1 MSLTNTQYAAVMRMY
16 DDIHTHN
23 VAIQNSRY
31 NEVIELCPQ
40 YQTIE
45 DEIIA
50 LSMKEAVRRIGNN
63 SSDTD
68 TDEFSSHLKALIDK
82 KIKLLA
88 SIGKPA
94 DYLEDIY
101 TCKKCH
107 DTGYVNGT
115 RCSCFKKK
123 AIDLIYH
130 DSNLKNITANENFS
144 TFSFDWYDKTTID
157 SATGLTPYNNIR
169 KVYDICQSFVK
180 TFDTEFS
187 NLLLLGES
195 GVGKTFLSNCIAK
208 ELLDSYHSV
217 IYLTAIELFKCFEN
231 SDFNKGEDVEYQD
244 VSYFIDCDL
253 LIIDDLGT
261 ESYNSYTISKLFY
274 VINERILRRKSVI
287 ISTNLSMPQLENTYS
302 ERIFSRLISAYTILR
317 IFCEDIRVQQATKG
331 MPAAKRN

>member
-23 VAIQNSRY
+23 AAIQNERY
-31 NEVIELCPQ
+31 KEVTSLCPQ

-45 DEIIA
+45 DEIIS
-50 LSMKEAVRRIGNN
+50 LSMQEAAKRIGND
-63 SSDTD
+63 SSDTN
-68 TDEFSSHLKALIDK
+68 TDEFNERLQSLIKQKAV
-82 KIKLLA
+82 LLA
-88 SIGKPA
+88 SIGKPS
-94 DYLEDIY
+94 DYLDNIY
-101 TCKKCH
+101 TCKKCQ
-107 DTGYVNGT
+107 DTGYINGT
-115 RCSCFKKK
+115 RCSCFKKQ

-157 SATGLTPYNNIR
+157 SATGLTPYNNIH
-169 KVYDICQSFVK
+169 KVFDVCQSFVK
-180 TFDTEFS
+180 TFDTNFS
-187 NLLLLGES
+187 NLLLLGET

-231 SDFNKGEDVEYQD
+231 SDFSKGEDVEYQD

-317 IFCEDIRVQQATKG
+317 LFCEDIRVLKATK
-331 MPAAKRN
+331 

>member
-23 VAIQNSRY
+23 AAIQNERY
-31 NEVIELCPQ
+31 KEVTSLCPQ

-45 DEIIA
+45 DEIIS
-50 LSMKEAVRRIGNN
+50 LSMQEAAKRIGND
-63 SSDTD
+63 SSDTN
-68 TDEFSSHLKALIDK
+68 TDEFNERLQSLIKQKAV
-82 KIKLLA
+82 LLA
-88 SIGKPA
+88 SIGKPSG
-94 DYLEDIY
+94 YLDNIY
-101 TCKKCH
+101 TCKKCQG
-107 DTGYVNGT
+107 TGYINGT

-157 SATGLTPYNNIR
+157 SATGLTPYNNIH
-169 KVYDICQSFVK
+169 KVFDVCQSFVK
-180 TFDTEFS
+180 TFDTNFS
-187 NLLLLGES
+187 NLLLLGET

-231 SDFNKGEDVEYQD
+231 SDFSKGEDVEYQD

-317 IFCEDIRVQQATKG
+317 LFCEDIRVQKATKG
-331 MPAAKRN
+331 KH

>member
-23 VAIQNSRY
+23 AAIQNERY
-31 NEVIELCPQ
+31 KEVTSLCPQ

-45 DEIIA
+45 DEIIS
-50 LSMKEAVRRIGNN
+50 LSMQEAAKRIGND
-63 SSDTD
+63 SSDTN
-68 TDEFSSHLKALIDK
+68 TDEFNERLQSLIKQKAV
-82 KIKLLA
+82 LLA
-88 SIGKPA
+88 SIGKPS
-94 DYLEDIY
+94 DYLDNIY
-101 TCKKCH
+101 TCKKCQ
-107 DTGYVNGT
+107 DTGYINGT

-157 SATGLTPYNNIR
+157 SATGLTPYNNIH
-169 KVYDICQSFVK
+169 KVFDVCQSFVK
-180 TFDTEFS
+180 TFDTNFS
-187 NLLLLGES
+187 NLLLLGET

-217 IYLTAIELFKCFEN
+217 IYTAIELFKCFEN
-231 SDFNKGEDVEYQD
+231 SDFSKGEDVEYQD

-317 IFCEDIRVQQATKG
+317 LFCEDIRVQKATKG
-331 MPAAKRN
+331 KH

>member
-23 VAIQNSRY
+23 AAIQNERY
-31 NEVIELCPQ
+31 KEVTSLCPQ

-45 DEIIA
+45 DEIIS
-50 LSMKEAVRRIGNN
+50 LSMQEAAKRIGND
-63 SSDTD
+63 SSDTN
-68 TDEFSSHLKALIDK
+68 TDEFNERLQSLIKQKAV
-82 KIKLLA
+82 LLA
-88 SIGKPA
+88 SIGKPS
-94 DYLEDIY
+94 DYLDNIY
-101 TCKKCH
+101 TCKKCQ
-107 DTGYVNGT
+107 DTGYINGT

-130 DSNLKNITANENFS
+130 DYNLKNITANENFS

-157 SATGLTPYNNIR
+157 SATGLTPYNNIH
-169 KVYDICQSFVK
+169 KVFDVCQSFVK
-180 TFDTEFS
+180 TFDTNFS
-187 NLLLLGES
+187 NLLLLGET

-208 ELLDSYHSV
+208 KLLDSYHSV

-231 SDFNKGEDVEYQD
+231 SDFSKGEDVEYQD

-317 IFCEDIRVQQATKG
+317 LFCEDIRVQKATKG
-331 MPAAKRN
+331 KH

>member
-23 VAIQNSRY
+23 AAIQNERY
-31 NEVIELCPQ
+31 KEVTSLCPQ

-45 DEIIA
+45 DEIIS
-50 LSMKEAVRRIGNN
+50 LSMQEAAKRIGND
-63 SSDTD
+63 SSDTN
-68 TDEFSSHLKALIDK
+68 TDEFNERLQSLIKQKAV
-82 KIKLLA
+82 LLA
-88 SIGKPA
+88 SIGKPS
-94 DYLEDIY
+94 DYLDNIY
-101 TCKKCH
+101 TCKKCQ
-107 DTGYVNGT
+107 DTGYINGT

-157 SATGLTPYNNIR
+157 SATGLTPYNNIH
-169 KVYDICQSFVK
+169 KVFDVCQSFVK
-180 TFDTEFS
+180 TFDTNFS
-187 NLLLLGES
+187 NLLLLGET

-208 ELLDSYHSV
+208 KLLDSYHSV

-231 SDFNKGEDVEYQD
+231 SDFSKGEDVEYQD

-261 ESYNSYTISKLFY
+261 ESYNSYTIPSCFM
-274 VINERILRRKSVI
+274 S
-287 ISTNLSMPQLENTYS
+287 
-302 ERIFSRLISAYTILR
+302 
-317 IFCEDIRVQQATKG
+317 
-331 MPAAKRN
+331 

>member
-1 MSLTNTQYAAVMRMY
+1 MSLTNTQYASVMRMY

-23 VAIQNSRY
+23 LNIQNERY
-31 NEVIELCPQ
+31 NEVIHLCPQ

-45 DEIIA
+45 DEIIS
-50 LSMKEAVRRIGNN
+50 LSMQEAARRIGND
-63 SSDTD
+63 SSDPN
-68 TDEFSSHLKALIDK
+68 TDEFTTRLHSLINRK
-82 KIKLLA
+82 TELLA

-94 DYLEDIY
+94 DYLDNIY
-101 TCKKCH
+101 TCPKCH

-169 KVYDICQSFVK
+169 KVFDICQSFVK
-180 TFDTEFS
+180 TFDTGFS
-187 NLLLLGES
+187 NLLLLGQT

-231 SDFNKGEDVEYQD
+231 SDFNKGQDVEYQD

-261 ESYNSYTISKLFY
+261 ENYNSYTVSKLFY
-274 VINERILRRKSVI
+274 IINERILRKKSVI
-287 ISTNLSMPQLENTYS
+287 ISTNLSMPQLEDTYS
-302 ERIFSRLISAYTILR
+302 ERIFSRLISSYTILR
-317 IFCEDIRVQQATKG
+317 LFCEDIRTQKIAKG
-331 MPAAKRN
+331 RPSGKK

>member
-23 VAIQNSRY
+23 AAIQNERY
-31 NEVIELCPQ
+31 KEVTSLCPQ

-45 DEIIA
+45 DEIIS
-50 LSMKEAVRRIGNN
+50 LSMQEAAKRIGND
-63 SSDTD
+63 SSDTN
-68 TDEFSSHLKALIDK
+68 TDEFNERLQSLIKQKAV
-82 KIKLLA
+82 LLA
-88 SIGKPA
+88 SIGKPS
-94 DYLEDIY
+94 DYLDNIY
-101 TCKKCH
+101 TCKKCQ
-107 DTGYVNGT
+107 DTGYINGT

-157 SATGLTPYNNIR
+157 SATGLTPYNNIH
-169 KVYDICQSFVK
+169 KVFDVCQSFVK
-180 TFDTEFS
+180 TFDTNFS
-187 NLLLLGES
+187 NLLLLGET
-195 GVGKTFLSNCIAK
+195 GVGKTFLSNCK

-231 SDFNKGEDVEYQD
+231 SDFSKGEDVEYQD

-317 IFCEDIRVQQATKG
+317 LFCEDIRVQKATKG
-331 MPAAKRN
+331 KH

>member
-23 VAIQNSRY
+23 AAIQNERY
-31 NEVIELCPQ
+31 KEVTSLCPQ

-45 DEIIA
+45 DEIIS
-50 LSMKEAVRRIGNN
+50 LSMQEAAKRIGND
-63 SSDTD
+63 SSDTN
-68 TDEFSSHLKALIDK
+68 TDEFNERLQSLIKQKAV
-82 KIKLLA
+82 LLA
-88 SIGKPA
+88 SIGKPS
-94 DYLEDIY
+94 DYLDNIY
-101 TCKKCH
+101 TCKKCQ
-107 DTGYVNGT
+107 DTGYINGT

-144 TFSFDWYDKTTID
+144 FDWYDKTTID
-157 SATGLTPYNNIR
+157 SATGLTPYNNIH
-169 KVYDICQSFVK
+169 KVFDVCQSFVK
-180 TFDTEFS
+180 TFDTNFS
-187 NLLLLGES
+187 NLLLLGET

-231 SDFNKGEDVEYQD
+231 SDFSKGEDVEYQD

-317 IFCEDIRVQQATKG
+317 LFCEDIRVQKATKG
-331 MPAAKRN
+331 KH

>member
-157 SATGLTPYNNIR
+157 SATGRIINN
-169 KVYDICQSFVK
+169 
-180 TFDTEFS
+180 
-187 NLLLLGES
+187 
-195 GVGKTFLSNCIAK
+195 
-208 ELLDSYHSV
+208 V
-217 IYLTAIELFKCFEN
+217 ITAT
-231 SDFNKGEDVEYQD
+231 S
-244 VSYFIDCDL
+244 
-253 LIIDDLGT
+253 IITCLPDR
-261 ESYNSYTISKLFY
+261 SIS
-274 VINERILRRKSVI
+274 
-287 ISTNLSMPQLENTYS
+287 Q
-302 ERIFSRLISAYTILR
+302 
-317 IFCEDIRVQQATKG
+317 
-331 MPAAKRN
+331 

>member
-23 VAIQNSRY
+23 AAIQNERY
-31 NEVIELCPQ
+31 KEVTSLCPQ

-45 DEIIA
+45 DEIIS
-50 LSMKEAVRRIGNN
+50 LSMQEAAKRIGND
-63 SSDTD
+63 SSNTN
-68 TDEFSSHLKALIDK
+68 TDEFNERLQSLIKQKAV
-82 KIKLLA
+82 LLA
-88 SIGKPA
+88 SIGKPS
-94 DYLEDIY
+94 DYLDNIY
-101 TCKKCH
+101 TCKKCQ
-107 DTGYVNGT
+107 DTGYINGT

-157 SATGLTPYNNIR
+157 SATGLTPYNNIH
-169 KVYDICQSFVK
+169 KVFDVCQSFVK
-180 TFDTEFS
+180 TFDTNFS
-187 NLLLLGES
+187 NLLLLGET

-231 SDFNKGEDVEYQD
+231 SDFSKGEDVEYQD

-261 ESYNSYTISKLFY
+261 ESYNSDTISKLFY

-317 IFCEDIRVQQATKG
+317 LFCEDIRVQKATKG
-331 MPAAKRN
+331 KH

>member
-23 VAIQNSRY
+23 AAIQNERY
-31 NEVIELCPQ
+31 KEVTSLCPQ

-45 DEIIA
+45 DEIIS
-50 LSMKEAVRRIGNN
+50 LSMQEAAKRIGND
-63 SSDTD
+63 SSDTN
-68 TDEFSSHLKALIDK
+68 TDEFNERLQSLIKQKAA
-82 KIKLLA
+82 LLA
-88 SIGKPA
+88 TIGKPS
-94 DYLEDIY
+94 DYLDNIY
-101 TCKKCH
+101 TCKKCQ
-107 DTGYVNGT
+107 DTGYINGT

-157 SATGLTPYNNIR
+157 SATGLTPYNNIH
-169 KVYDICQSFVK
+169 KVFDVCQSFVK
-180 TFDTEFS
+180 TFDTNFS
-187 NLLLLGES
+187 NLLLLGET

-261 ESYNSYTISKLFY
+261 ELNNSFINSQLFLC
-274 VINERILRRKSVI
+274 INERILNKKSTI
-287 ISTNLSMPQLENTYS
+287 ISTNLSLEQINRSYT
-302 ERIFSRLISAYTILR
+302 ERVFSRIIQSYTLLHIYG
-317 IFCEDIRVQQATKG
+317 EDIRIKKAFSSLDE
-331 MPAAKRN
+331 

>member
-23 VAIQNSRY
+23 AAIQNERY
-31 NEVIELCPQ
+31 KEVTSLCPQ

-45 DEIIA
+45 DEIIS
-50 LSMKEAVRRIGNN
+50 LSMQEAAKRIGND
-63 SSDTD
+63 SSDTN
-68 TDEFSSHLKALIDK
+68 TDEFNERLQSLIKQKAV
-82 KIKLLA
+82 LLA
-88 SIGKPA
+88 SIGKPS
-94 DYLEDIY
+94 DYLDNIY
-101 TCKKCH
+101 TCKKCQ
-107 DTGYVNGT
+107 DTGYINGT

-157 SATGLTPYNNIR
+157 SATGLTPYNNIH
-169 KVYDICQSFVK
+169 KVFDVCQSFVK
-180 TFDTEFS
+180 TFDTNFS
-187 NLLLLGES
+187 NLLLLGET

-261 ESYNSYTISKLFY
+261 ESYNSYAIS
-274 VINERILRRKSVI
+274 
-287 ISTNLSMPQLENTYS
+287 
-302 ERIFSRLISAYTILR
+302 
-317 IFCEDIRVQQATKG
+317 
-331 MPAAKRN
+331 

>member
-23 VAIQNSRY
+23 AAIQNERY
-31 NEVIELCPQ
+31 KEVTSLCPQ

-45 DEIIA
+45 DEIIS
-50 LSMKEAVRRIGNN
+50 LSMQEAAKRIGND
-63 SSDTD
+63 SSDTN
-68 TDEFSSHLKALIDK
+68 TDEFNERLQSLIKQKAV
-82 KIKLLA
+82 LLA
-88 SIGKPA
+88 SIGKPS
-94 DYLEDIY
+94 DYLDNIY
-101 TCKKCH
+101 TCKKCQ
-107 DTGYVNGT
+107 DTGYINGT

-157 SATGLTPYNNIR
+157 SATGLTPYNNIH
-169 KVYDICQSFVK
+169 KVFDVCQSFVK
-180 TFDTEFS
+180 TFDTNFS
-187 NLLLLGES
+187 NLLLLGET

-231 SDFNKGEDVEYQD
+231 SDFSKGEDVEYQD

-317 IFCEDIRVQQATKG
+317 LFCEYIRVQKATKG
-331 MPAAKRN
+331 KQ

>member
-31 NEVIELCPQ
+31 NEVVELCPQ

-187 NLLLLGES
+187 NLLLLGET

-261 ESYNSYTISKLFY
+261 EFHSQFSVSQLYNIFNSRMLSNKPVIINTNLTIRDLQENYTDRFVS
-274 VINERILRRKSVI
+274 RICGNARQLDFLGRDIRIRRK
-287 ISTNLSMPQLENTYS
+287 
-302 ERIFSRLISAYTILR
+302 
-317 IFCEDIRVQQATKG
+317 
-331 MPAAKRN
+331 

>member
-23 VAIQNSRY
+23 AAIQNERY
-31 NEVIELCPQ
+31 KEVTSLCPQ

-45 DEIIA
+45 DEIIS
-50 LSMKEAVRRIGNN
+50 LSMQEAAKRIGND
-63 SSDTD
+63 SSDTN
-68 TDEFSSHLKALIDK
+68 TDEFNERLQSLIKQKAV
-82 KIKLLA
+82 LLA
-88 SIGKPA
+88 SIGKPS
-94 DYLEDIY
+94 DYLDNIY
-101 TCKKCH
+101 TCKKCQ
-107 DTGYVNGT
+107 DTGYINGT

-157 SATGLTPYNNIR
+157 SATGLTPYNNIH
-169 KVYDICQSFVK
+169 KVFDVCQSFVK
-180 TFDTEFS
+180 TFDTNFS
-187 NLLLLGES
+187 NLLLLGET

-208 ELLDSYHSV
+208 ELLDSDHSV

-231 SDFNKGEDVEYQD
+231 SDFSKGEDVEYQD

-317 IFCEDIRVQQATKG
+317 LFCEDIRVQKATKG
-331 MPAAKRN
+331 KH

>member
-23 VAIQNSRY
+23 AAIQNERY
-31 NEVIELCPQ
+31 KEVTSLCPQ

-45 DEIIA
+45 DEIIS
-50 LSMKEAVRRIGNN
+50 LSMQEAAKRIGND
-63 SSDTD
+63 SSDTN
-68 TDEFSSHLKALIDK
+68 TDEFNERLQSLIKQKAV
-82 KIKLLA
+82 LLA
-88 SIGKPA
+88 SIGKPS
-94 DYLEDIY
+94 DYLDNIY
-101 TCKKCH
+101 TCKKCQ
-107 DTGYVNGT
+107 DTGYINGT

-157 SATGLTPYNNIR
+157 SATGLTPYNNIH
-169 KVYDICQSFVK
+169 KVFDVCQSFVK
-180 TFDTEFS
+180 TFDTNFS
-187 NLLLLGES
+187 NLLLLGET

-302 ERIFSRLISAYTILR
+302 ERIFSRLISALSLIH
-317 IFCEDIRVQQATKG
+317 I
-331 MPAAKRN
+331 

>member
-23 VAIQNSRY
+23 AAIQNERY
-31 NEVIELCPQ
+31 KEVTSLCPQ

-45 DEIIA
+45 DEIIS
-50 LSMKEAVRRIGNN
+50 LSMQEAAKRIGND
-63 SSDTD
+63 SSDTN
-68 TDEFSSHLKALIDK
+68 TDEFNERLQSLIKQKAV
-82 KIKLLA
+82 LLA
-88 SIGKPA
+88 SIGKPS
-94 DYLEDIY
+94 DYLDNIY
-101 TCKKCH
+101 TCKKCQ
-107 DTGYVNGT
+107 DTGYINGT

-157 SATGLTPYNNIR
+157 SATGLTPYNNIH
-169 KVYDICQSFVK
+169 KVFDVCQSFVK
-180 TFDTEFS
+180 TFDTNFS
-187 NLLLLGES
+187 NLLLLGET

-261 ESYNSYTISKLFY
+261 ELSNSFTTSQLFLC
-274 VINERILRRKSVI
+274 VNERILRHRSTI
-287 ISTNLSMPQLENTYS
+287 ISTNLNLAQVADIYS
-302 ERIFSRLISAYTILR
+302 ERTLSRISDSYTIIKL
-317 IFCEDIRVQQATKG
+317 FGDDIRIKKHT
-331 MPAAKRN
+331 MR

>member
-23 VAIQNSRY
+23 AAIQNERY
-31 NEVIELCPQ
+31 KEVTSLCPQ

-45 DEIIA
+45 DEIIS
-50 LSMKEAVRRIGNN
+50 LSMQEAAKRIGND
-63 SSDTD
+63 SSDTN
-68 TDEFSSHLKALIDK
+68 TDEFNERLQSLIKQKAV
-82 KIKLLA
+82 LLA
-88 SIGKPA
+88 SI
-94 DYLEDIY
+94 
-101 TCKKCH
+101 
-107 DTGYVNGT
+107 
-115 RCSCFKKK
+115 
-123 AIDLIYH
+123 
-130 DSNLKNITANENFS
+130 
-144 TFSFDWYDKTTID
+144 
-157 SATGLTPYNNIR
+157 GLTPYNNIH
-169 KVYDICQSFVK
+169 KVFDVCQSFVK
-180 TFDTEFS
+180 TFDTNFS
-187 NLLLLGES
+187 NLLLLGET

-317 IFCEDIRVQQATKG
+317 LFCEDIRVQQATKR
-331 MPAAKRN
+331 KH

>member
-130 DSNLKNITANENFS
+130 DSNLKN
-144 TFSFDWYDKTTID
+144 
-157 SATGLTPYNNIR
+157 NNIR

-187 NLLLLGES
+187 NLLLLGET

-244 VSYFIDCDL
+244 VSYFIACDL

>member
-68 TDEFSSHLKALIDK
+68 TDEFSSHLKVLIDK

-101 TCKKCH
+101 TCKK
-107 DTGYVNGT
+107 
-115 RCSCFKKK
+115 
-123 AIDLIYH
+123 
-130 DSNLKNITANENFS
+130 
-144 TFSFDWYDKTTID
+144 
-157 SATGLTPYNNIR
+157 
-169 KVYDICQSFVK
+169 
-180 TFDTEFS
+180 
-187 NLLLLGES
+187 
-195 GVGKTFLSNCIAK
+195 
-208 ELLDSYHSV
+208 
-217 IYLTAIELFKCFEN
+217 
-231 SDFNKGEDVEYQD
+231 
-244 VSYFIDCDL
+244 
-253 LIIDDLGT
+253 
-261 ESYNSYTISKLFY
+261 
-274 VINERILRRKSVI
+274 
-287 ISTNLSMPQLENTYS
+287 
-302 ERIFSRLISAYTILR
+302 
-317 IFCEDIRVQQATKG
+317 
-331 MPAAKRN
+331 

>member
-23 VAIQNSRY
+23 AAIQNERY
-31 NEVIELCPQ
+31 KEVTSLCPQ

-45 DEIIA
+45 DEIIS
-50 LSMKEAVRRIGNN
+50 LSMQEAAKRIGND
-63 SSDTD
+63 SSDTN
-68 TDEFSSHLKALIDK
+68 TDEFNERLQSLIKQKAV
-82 KIKLLA
+82 LLA
-88 SIGKPA
+88 SIGKPS
-94 DYLEDIY
+94 DYLDNIY
-101 TCKKCH
+101 TCKKCQ
-107 DTGYVNGT
+107 DTGYINGT

-157 SATGLTPYNNIR
+157 SATGLTPYNNIH
-169 KVYDICQSFVK
+169 KVFDVCQSFVK
-180 TFDTEFS
+180 TFDTNFS
-187 NLLLLGES
+187 NLLLLGET

-231 SDFNKGEDVEYQD
+231 SDFSKGEDVEYQD

-253 LIIDDLGT
+253 LIIGT

-317 IFCEDIRVQQATKG
+317 LFCEDIRVQKATKG
-331 MPAAKRN
+331 KH

>member
-23 VAIQNSRY
+23 AAIQNERY
-31 NEVIELCPQ
+31 KEVTSLCPQ

-45 DEIIA
+45 DEIIS
-50 LSMKEAVRRIGNN
+50 LSMQEAAKRIGND
-63 SSDTD
+63 SSDTN
-68 TDEFSSHLKALIDK
+68 TDEFNERLQSLIKQKAV
-82 KIKLLA
+82 LLA
-88 SIGKPA
+88 SIGKPS
-94 DYLEDIY
+94 DYLDNIY
-101 TCKKCH
+101 TCKKCQ
-107 DTGYVNGT
+107 DTGYINGT

-144 TFSFDWYDKTTID
+144 TFSFDLYDKTTID
-157 SATGLTPYNNIR
+157 SATGLTPYNNIH
-169 KVYDICQSFVK
+169 KVFDVCQSFVK
-180 TFDTEFS
+180 TFDTNFS
-187 NLLLLGES
+187 NLLLLGET

-208 ELLDSYHSV
+208 KLLDSYHSV

-231 SDFNKGEDVEYQD
+231 SDFSKGEDVEYQD

-317 IFCEDIRVQQATKG
+317 LFCEDIRVQKATKG
-331 MPAAKRN
+331 KH

>member
-1 MSLTNTQYAAVMRMY
+1 MSLTNTEYAAVMRMY

-23 VAIQNSRY
+23 AAIQNERY
-31 NEVIELCPQ
+31 KEVTSLCPQ

-45 DEIIA
+45 DEIIS
-50 LSMKEAVRRIGNN
+50 LSMQEAAKRIGND
-63 SSDTD
+63 SSDTN
-68 TDEFSSHLKALIDK
+68 TDEFNERLQSLIKQKAV
-82 KIKLLA
+82 LLA
-88 SIGKPA
+88 SIGKPS
-94 DYLEDIY
+94 DYLDNIY
-101 TCKKCH
+101 TCKKCQ
-107 DTGYVNGT
+107 DTGYINGT

-144 TFSFDWYDKTTID
+144 TLSFDWYDKTTID
-157 SATGLTPYNNIR
+157 SATGLTPYNNIH
-169 KVYDICQSFVK
+169 KVFDVCQSFVK
-180 TFDTEFS
+180 TFDTNFS
-187 NLLLLGES
+187 NLLLLGET
-195 GVGKTFLSNCIAK
+195 GVGKIFLSNCIAK

-231 SDFNKGEDVEYQD
+231 SDFSKGEDVEYQD

-317 IFCEDIRVQQATKG
+317 LFCEDIRVQKATKG
-331 MPAAKRN
+331 KH

>member
-23 VAIQNSRY
+23 AAIQNERY
-31 NEVIELCPQ
+31 KEVTSLCPQ

-45 DEIIA
+45 DEIIS
-50 LSMKEAVRRIGNN
+50 LSMQEAAKRIGND
-63 SSDTD
+63 SSDTN
-68 TDEFSSHLKALIDK
+68 TDEFNERLQSLIKQKAV
-82 KIKLLA
+82 LLA
-88 SIGKPA
+88 SIGKPS
-94 DYLEDIY
+94 DYLDNIY
-101 TCKKCH
+101 TCKKCQ
-107 DTGYVNGT
+107 DTGYINGT

-157 SATGLTPYNNIR
+157 SATGLTPYNNIH
-169 KVYDICQSFVK
+169 KVFDVK
-180 TFDTEFS
+180 TFDTNFS
-187 NLLLLGES
+187 NLLLLGET

-317 IFCEDIRVQQATKG
+317 LFCEDIRVQKATKG
-331 MPAAKRN
+331 KH

>member
-187 NLLLLGES
+187 NLLLLGET

-231 SDFNKGEDVEYQD
+231 SDFNKGE
-244 VSYFIDCDL
+244 
-253 LIIDDLGT
+253 
-261 ESYNSYTISKLFY
+261 
-274 VINERILRRKSVI
+274 ER
-287 ISTNLSMPQLENTYS
+287 
-302 ERIFSRLISAYTILR
+302 
-317 IFCEDIRVQQATKG
+317 
-331 MPAAKRN
+331 

>member
-16 DDIHTHN
+16 DDIHTHYA
-23 VAIQNSRY
+23 AIQNERY
-31 NEVIELCPQ
+31 KEVTSLCPQ

-45 DEIIA
+45 DEIIS
-50 LSMKEAVRRIGNN
+50 LSMQEAAKRIGND
-63 SSDTD
+63 SSDTN
-68 TDEFSSHLKALIDK
+68 TDEFNERLQSLIKQKAV
-82 KIKLLA
+82 LLA
-88 SIGKPA
+88 SIGKPS
-94 DYLEDIY
+94 DYLDNIY
-101 TCKKCH
+101 TCKKCQ
-107 DTGYVNGT
+107 DTGYINGT

-157 SATGLTPYNNIR
+157 SATGLTPYNNIH
-169 KVYDICQSFVK
+169 KVFDVCQSFVK
-180 TFDTEFS
+180 TFDTNFS
-187 NLLLLGES
+187 NLLLLGET

-231 SDFNKGEDVEYQD
+231 SDFSKGEDVEYQD

-317 IFCEDIRVQQATKG
+317 LFCEDIRVQKATKG
-331 MPAAKRN
+331 KH

>member
-16 DDIHTHN
+16 DDIHTRN
-23 VAIQNSRY
+23 VAIQNERY
-31 NEVIELCPQ
+31 NEVIKLCPQ

-45 DEIIA
+45 DEIISI
-50 LSMKEAVRRIGNN
+50 SMQEAARRIGKDSPN
-63 SSDTD
+63 TD
-68 TDEFSSHLKALIDK
+68 TDEFNSRLQTLITRK
-82 KIKLLA
+82 SELLA
-88 SIGKPA
+88 SIGRPA
-94 DYLEDIY
+94 DYLDDIY
-101 TCKKCH
+101 TCNICH
-107 DTGYVNGT
+107 DTGYVNGE

-130 DSNLKNITANENFS
+130 DSNLKNITSNENFS

-169 KVYDICQSFVK
+169 KVFDVCQSFVRN
-180 TFDTEFS
+180 FDTSFA
-187 NLLLLGES
+187 NLLLLGET

-231 SDFNKGEDVEYQD
+231 VDFNKGESVEYQD
-244 VSYFIDCDL
+244 VSYFMDCDL

-261 ESYNSYTISKLFY
+261 ENYNSYTISKLFY

-287 ISTNLSMPQLENTYS
+287 ISTNLSMPQLEDVYT
-302 ERIFSRLISAYTILR
+302 ERIFSRFISAYSIHRL
-317 IFCEDIRVQQATKG
+317 FCDDIRIQKAKKG
-331 MPAAKRN
+331 YPKTNR